1 MLSAI
6 IGAGYAQLVLSCH
19 ISTLLNVLHLTLH
32 LFSDTLLYDH
42 MVTSYVA
49 SYYALC
55 RAGGIGPAAP
65 VLAGPVIL
73 KVKAKFHFCKRQVIN
88 KVLG

>member
-6 IGAGYAQLVLSCH
+6 IGAGYAKLVLSCH

-49 SYYALC
+49 SYYAL
-55 RAGGIGPAAP
+55 
-65 VLAGPVIL
+65 
-73 KVKAKFHFCKRQVIN
+73 
-88 KVLG
+88 

>member
-6 IGAGYAQLVLSCH
+6 IGAGYAKLFLSCH
-19 ISTLLNVLHLTLH
+19 INTLLNVLHLTLH

-49 SYYALC
+49 SYYALWTDME
-55 RAGGIGPAAP
+55 
-65 VLAGPVIL
+65 L
-73 KVKAKFHFCKRQVIN
+73 
-88 KVLG
+88 

>member
-1 MLSAI
+1 MPLYFHIAPLPLTVPALHADCDNMLSTI
-6 IGAGYAQLVLSCH
+6 IRAGYAQLVLSCH

-49 SYYALC
+49 SYYAL
-55 RAGGIGPAAP
+55 
-65 VLAGPVIL
+65 
-73 KVKAKFHFCKRQVIN
+73 
-88 KVLG
+88 